1 MASQYDYDLFV
12 IGAGSGGVRASRIS
26 AAGGAKVGICEDN
39 RIGGTCVLRGC
50 IPKKLLVYAAHY
62 GHDFHDAEAYGWDPV
77 SPAHD
82 WNKLIDA
89 KNAET
94 DRLNGIY
101 INLLNGPGVDIREA
115 RGRFVDAHTLM
126 VGDEKVTA
134 DKILVATGGWPFVPD
149 IPGKEYA
156 ITSNEALDLAWRPQR
171 MLIVGG
177 GYIAVE
183 FAGVFAGL
191 GSDVTMVVRSQLLR
205 GFDRDLADELDQ
217 ALVHDGVSMQHGV
230 NVVRIEKT
238 AGGLKAHLDNGEA
251 IMCDTIMYATGRH
264 PNTRDMGLE
273 EAGVK
278 LGKGGEILVDEYSQ
292 TSAGNIYAIGDV
304 TDRMNLTPVAIHE
317 AMCLIKTLYEG
328 TPTAPVYESIA
339 TAVFSTP
346 PIGTVGLTE
355 EEARAKYG
363 KVDIYKSRFRPL
375 KHTLTK
381 RDHFS
386 FMKLIVDRASDRVLG
401 AHMIGDDSAE
411 IAQGLGIALK
421 CGATKAQFDSTIG
434 IHPTAAEEFVTMR
447 TKEPDPEDA
456 VAKAAE

>member
-1 MASQYDYDLFV
+1 MASQYDYDLYV
-12 IGAGSGGVRASRIS
+12 IGAGSGGVRASRMAA
-26 AAGGAKVGICEDN
+26 AAGKRVGICEDN
-39 RIGGTCVLRGC
+39 RVGGTCVLRGC

-62 GHDFHDAEAYGWDPV
+62 SHDYHDAVAYGWDPV

-82 WNKLIDA
+82 WKKLIDA

-94 DRLNGIY
+94 SRLNGIY
-101 INLLNGPGVDIREA
+101 KTLLKECDVHEA
-115 RGRFVDAHTLM
+115 RGRLLDAHTVQ
-126 VGDEKVTA
+126 VGDQTFTA
-134 DKILVATGGWPFVPD
+134 ETILVATGGWPFVPD

-156 ITSNEALDLAWRPQR
+156 ITSNEALDLEWRPQR

-191 GSDVTMVVRSQLLR
+191 GSDVSMVVRSKLLR
-205 GFDRDLADELDQ
+205 GFDGDLANELDQ
-217 ALVHDGVSMQHGV
+217 ALERDGV
-230 NVVRIEKT
+230 NVNYGVNIVRIEKVA
-238 AGGLKAHLDNGEA
+238 AGLRAHLDNGET
-251 IMCDTIMYATGRH
+251 IDTDSIMYATGRH
-264 PNTRDMGLE
+264 PDTRGVGLE

-278 LGKGGEILVDEYSQ
+278 LGKGGEILVDQYSQ
-292 TSAGNIYAIGDV
+292 TNVDNIYAIGDV
-304 TDRMNLTPVAIHE
+304 TDRMNLTPVALHE
-317 AMCLIKTLYEG
+317 AMCLLKTLYEG
-328 TPTAPVYESIA
+328 IPTAPVYETIA

-363 KVDIYKSRFRPL
+363 KVDVYKSRFRPL

-386 FMKLIVDRASDRVLG
+386 FMKLIVDRATDRVLG

-447 TKEPDPEDA
+447 TKEPDPEDE
-456 VAKAAE
+456 VARAAE